1 MEVQWAGNPYEKKK
15 GVGAYLQPRASF
27 RRWSE
32 HVVGRS
38 RKWTEDQ
45 GKFRSRLHKFCPR
58 ADIVPVESAAVLS
71 TLYGRFIEVW
81 RQKEAIVQRN
91 RMTRLLIRNAGHE
104 GQSALAFYMIIL
116 IRSYMASPDAFKQY
130 YQLFRGRIKGS
141 AR

>member
-1 MEVQWAGNPYEKKK
+1 MEVQWAGNPYEKKR
-15 GVGAYLQPRASF
+15 VAGAYLQPRASF

-45 GKFRSRLHKFCPR
+45 GRFRSRLHKFCPR

-104 GQSALAFYMIIL
+104 GQSALTL
-116 IRSYMASPDAFKQY
+116 
-130 YQLFRGRIKGS
+130 
-141 AR
+141 

>member
-1 MEVQWAGNPYEKKK
+1 MEVQWAGNPYEKKRA
-15 GVGAYLQPRASF
+15 VGAYLQPRASF

-45 GKFRSRLHKFCPR
+45 GRFRSRLHKFY
-58 ADIVPVESAAVLS
+58 PVESAAVLS

-104 GQSALAFYMIIL
+104 GQSALTL
-116 IRSYMASPDAFKQY
+116 
-130 YQLFRGRIKGS
+130 
-141 AR
+141 